1 MSIYNLRIRKNKLNS
16 EEGMQRHQKHP
27 SLLSSM
33 QRDFR
38 AGKMGIS
45 DDEEAETTMP
55 DKVGAKRPHSRTSD
69 VDLTGEN
76 SHDDCDDWLSSNTS
90 KRSKA
95 ETDHTIFDSEVDVMS
110 NLVDPFSQDSSNSVV
125 AEGYE
130 KLLVAAID
138 KPDGGR
144 YTFYSSFFIYFSYFR
159 IYNIGGYQLTLCGV
173 NL

>member
-1 MSIYNLRIRKNKLNS
+1 MSIYNLRIRKNKINS

-38 AGKMGIS
+38 AGNVGIS
-45 DDEEAETTMP
+45 DGEEATTMP
-55 DKVGAKRPHSRTSD
+55 DKVGAKRTRSSSSN

-76 SHDDCDDWLSSNTS
+76 SNDDSDDWLSSNTS

-95 ETDHTIFDSEVDVMS
+95 ETDHTIFDSEVDIMS

-130 KLLVAAID
+130 IKKPERID
-138 KPDGGR
+138 CRQEMPKKKSWKR
-144 YTFYSSFFIYFSYFR
+144 KKKNKFK
-159 IYNIGGYQLTLCGV
+159 
-173 NL
+173 